1 MDWLRPEDRRKR
13 SPEVLIEARPNSAS
27 ADLDI
32 HGNLLVSRW
41 PCDPQFSSGEFL
53 QQLLMDQRAVR
64 VEHQQQRAVTGAS

>member
-27 ADLDI
+27 ADV
-32 HGNLLVSRW
+32 HSRKFAGV
-41 PCDPQFSSGEFL
+41 PVALRPTIQFREFL